1 MPLAMKVQIRARIER
16 FGPGK
21 VFMAKDFL
29 DIASRGSI
37 DVALGS
43 LTRAG
48 EIRRIRRGLYD
59 LPRVSAALG
68 GELSPDIDQAA
79 RALARRNR
87 WTIVPDGPWAANL
100 LGLSTQVPAKIVYLS
115 DGPSRKIPV
124 GRRSI
129 QFKHARPQTLA
140 GGDTKSV
147 LVIQALRY
155 LGNDGISA
163 ETMQVLSKSLSPAE
177 RKRLLKTTRLGVD
190 WIYVVAKELTRRA

>member
-79 RALARRNR
+79 RALARRNSMDHRTR
-87 WTIVPDGPWAANL
+87 WTMGCEPAGPFNA
-100 LGLSTQVPAKIVYLS
+100 G
-115 DGPSRKIPV
+115 SR
-124 GRRSI
+124 
-129 QFKHARPQTLA
+129 
-140 GGDTKSV
+140 
-147 LVIQALRY
+147 
-155 LGNDGISA
+155 
-163 ETMQVLSKSLSPAE
+163 
-177 RKRLLKTTRLGVD
+177 
-190 WIYVVAKELTRRA
+190 